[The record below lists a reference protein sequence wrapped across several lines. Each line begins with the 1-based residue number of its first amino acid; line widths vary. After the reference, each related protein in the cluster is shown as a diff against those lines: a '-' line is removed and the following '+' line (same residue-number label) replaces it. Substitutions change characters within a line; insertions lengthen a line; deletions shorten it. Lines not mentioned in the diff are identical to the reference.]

1 MSVQRAE
8 SNEAAARSASN
19 TGHSTN
25 RNAAIDGFDVK
36 DVIGILRRR
45 KSWVA
50 GVTLGFC
57 ALAACYILVARP
69 SYTATSQVYVDPRD
83 RQTPKDDVATQNS
96 VPGDGMLLVE
106 SQLKIIT
113 SGEVLS
119 RVVTETD
126 LAKDP
131 QFNGAGG
138 LGANIKALFGIGGSD
153 DPALTAMRNLRQK
166 TTAKRNDRSFVIDI
180 SVSADT
186 AARAATL
193 ANAVANAYLEEQ
205 AIANAGF
212 NRRVSEAI
220 TTQLER
226 MRNAVSQ
233 SEQAVT
239 AYKAANNLV
248 GARNRLVTEQ
258 ELDEA
263 NTQLTNAR
271 ARLTDAQARVKLIEQ
286 IEAGG
291 ASLDALPEAV
301 QSQTM
306 AQLRAQAANA
316 SREEAQLAQIN
327 GPSHPLLQAARA
339 QVRDAQAAIKSEV
352 KLIAQ
357 AVRNAAA
364 SERTNVQNLQARF
377 DTLKTLSQTNEKAIV
392 PLRELERKADSDR
405 AIYENFLAK
414 AKTASEQQVIDTT
427 NARLISRASPPDR
440 KSWPPSM
447 IIMAAALFGGLFLG
461 IVAALARET
470 LAARPAPAPA
480 PETPPQITPPAPP
493 LAPPPTPA
501 PIQPQSQMSRVT
513 AELLAAPKGHSV
525 LLVRASADP
534 SLGLVALELARAVEE
549 AGRNALIIDADLQ
562 RHRVTSRLR
571 FDGRTGFREL
581 LTHVASMRDAT
592 HRLGKTNIHI
602 VPTGSVGLRAPDQQM
617 REAVQAA
624 LRDARQ
630 FDRVIIDGGE
640 LGTTSSEY
648 GLYAMVDEVILL
660 ETSHS
665 ANTDDVQVVADLLQY
680 RRIKARTVRIDPAP
694 DAVAA

>member
-8 SNEAAARSASN
+8 SNDTAARGVPDN
-19 TGHSTN
+19 IT
-25 RNAAIDGFDVK
+25 DGFDFR
-36 DVIGILRRR
+36 DMIGILLRR
-45 KSWVA
+45 KGWVV
-50 GVTLGFC
+50 GVTAAFC
-57 ALAACYILVARP
+57 TLAASYILTARP

-83 RQTPKDDVATQNS
+83 RQTPKDDVAMQNS

-119 RVVTETD
+119 RVVSETD
-126 LAKDP
+126 LTRDP
-131 QFNGAGG
+131 EFNGTGG
-138 LGANIKALFGIGGSD
+138 LGANIKALFGIARSE
-153 DPALTAMRNLRQK
+153 DPALAAIRNLRQK

-186 AARAATL
+186 AARAAKL

-205 AIANAGF
+205 ANANAGF

-352 KLIAQ
+352 RLIAQ

-461 IVAALARET
+461 IVAALARES
-470 LAARPAPAPA
+470 LAARPVTSPE
-480 PETPPQITPPAPP
+480 PETPPQISPPAP
-493 LAPPPTPA
+493 APSPA
-501 PIQPQSQMSRVT
+501 PTRPQAQLARVT
-513 AELLAAPKGHSV
+513 AELAAAPKGHSV

-534 SLGLVALELARAVEE
+534 SLGLVALELARALEE
-549 AGRNALIIDADLQ
+549 AGQNTLIIDADL
-562 RHRVTSRLR
+562 RGHRVTSRLR
-571 FDGRTGFREL
+571 FDGRTGLREL
-581 LTHVASMRDAT
+581 LAHVASMRDAA

-602 VPTGSVGLRAPDQQM
+602 VPTGTVSLRAPDQQM
-617 REAVQAA
+617 REALSSA

-660 ETSHS
+660 ETGRDAH
-665 ANTDDVQVVADLLQY
+665 ADDVQVVADLLQH
-680 RRIKARTVRIDPAP
+680 RRIKARTVLVDPAP

>member
-8 SNEAAARSASN
+8 SSGSAARGVSGGSKVSD
-19 TGHSTN
+19 G
-25 RNAAIDGFDVK
+25 IDLK
-36 DVIGILRRR
+36 DVVGILGRR
-45 KSWVA
+45 KVWIIGTTA
-50 GVTLGFC
+50 AFC
-57 ALAACYILVARP
+57 ALAATYILIARP
-69 SYTATSQVYVDPRD
+69 AYTATAQVYVDPRD
-83 RQTPKDDVATQNS
+83 RQTPKEEAAMQNS
-96 VPGDGMLLVE
+96 VPGDGLLLVE

-119 RVVTETD
+119 RVVTETN

-131 QFNGAGG
+131 EFNGAGG
-138 LGANIKALFGIGGSD
+138 LGANIKALFGISPSE
-153 DPALTAMRNLRQK
+153 DPAQVAMRNLRLK

-180 SVSADT
+180 SVTADT
-186 AARAATL
+186 AARAAMLT
-193 ANAVANAYLEEQ
+193 NAVANAYLEEQ
-205 AIANAGF
+205 ANANAGF

-220 TTQLER
+220 TAQLER

-239 AYKAANNLV
+239 AYKSANNLI

-263 NTQLTNAR
+263 NTQLTTAR
-271 ARLTDAQARVKLIEQ
+271 ARLTDAQSRVKLIEQ

-291 ASLDALPEAV
+291 ASMDSLPEAV

-306 AQLRAQAANA
+306 VQLRTQAATA

-364 SERTNVQNLQARF
+364 SERTNLQNLQTRF
-377 DTLKTLSQTNEKAIV
+377 DTLKKLSQTNEKAIV

-405 AIYENFLAK
+405 AIYETFLAK

-427 NARLISRASPPDR
+427 NIRLISRASLPDR
-440 KSWPPSM
+440 KSWPPTA

-461 IVAALARET
+461 IVAALARES
-470 LAARPAPAPA
+470 LAARPVTS
-480 PETPPQITPPAPP
+480 PEPEAPPQLTPPAPP
-493 LAPPPTPA
+493 MAPPPAPA
-501 PIQPQSQMSRVT
+501 PLKPQAPLARVT

-525 LLVRASADP
+525 LLVRASNDP

-571 FDGRTGFREL
+571 FDGRAGLREL
-581 LTHVASMRDAT
+581 MTHVASMTDAA

-602 VPTGSVGLRAPDQQM
+602 VPAGIVGLRAPDAQM
-617 REAVQAA
+617 REALSAA
-624 LRDARQ
+624 LRDARR

-660 ETSHS
+660 DTSHGTRS
-665 ANTDDVQVVADLLQY
+665 DDVQVVADLLQH
-680 RRIKARTVRIDPAP
+680 RRIKARTVLVDPVP

>member
-8 SNEAAARSASN
+8 SNELAARDVPTSGNHVAD
-19 TGHSTN
+19 G
-25 RNAAIDGFDVK
+25 IDLK
-36 DVIGILRRR
+36 DVVGILRRR
-45 KSWVA
+45 KVWIIGVA
-50 GVTLGFC
+50 ATFC
-57 ALAACYILVARP
+57 ALAAAYVLIARP
-69 SYTATSQVYVDPRD
+69 AYTATAQVYVDPRD
-83 RQTPKDDVATQNS
+83 RRTPKEESSMPNS
-96 VPGDGMLLVE
+96 VPGDGLLLVE

-119 RVVTETD
+119 RVVSETGLD
-126 LAKDP
+126 KDP
-131 QFNGAGG
+131 EFNGSRG
-138 LGANIKALFGIGGSD
+138 LGANIKALFGIGSSES
-153 DPALTAMRNLRQK
+153 PALIAMRNLRLK

-186 AARAATL
+186 ADRSATL
-193 ANAVANAYLEEQ
+193 TNALATAYLEEQ
-205 AIANAGF
+205 INANADF

-220 TTQLER
+220 TAQLER

-306 AQLRAQAANA
+306 AQLRAQAATA

-352 KLIAQ
+352 RLIAQ

-405 AIYENFLAK
+405 TIYETFLAK

-427 NARLISRASPPDR
+427 NIRLISRASPPDR
-440 KSWPPSM
+440 KSWPPTA

-461 IVAALARET
+461 LVAALARES
-470 LAARPAPAPA
+470 LAARPERT
-480 PETPPQITPPAPP
+480 PEPDVPPQISPPVPP
-493 LAPPPTPA
+493 LAPAPTPA
-501 PIQPQSQMSRVT
+501 PTKPQSQMDRVT

-525 LLVRASADP
+525 LLVRASNDP
-534 SLGLVALELARAVEE
+534 ALALVALELARAVEE
-549 AGRNALIIDADLQ
+549 AGLKTLVIDADLQ
-562 RHRVTSRLR
+562 HHSVTSRLS
-571 FDGRTGFREL
+571 FDRRTGFREL
-581 LTHVASMRDAT
+581 LAHVASMVDAA
-592 HRLGKTNIHI
+592 HQLGRTNIHI
-602 VPTGSVGLRAPDQQM
+602 VPAGTVGLREPDVQM
-617 REAVQAA
+617 REALSSA
-624 LRDARQ
+624 LRDARR

-640 LGTTSSEY
+640 LGSASSKY

-660 ETSHS
+660 ETSRGTS
-665 ANTDDVQVVADLLQY
+665 NDDVQVIADLLQH
-680 RRIKARTVRIDPAP
+680 RRIKARTVLLAP
-694 DAVAA
+694 TPSAVAA